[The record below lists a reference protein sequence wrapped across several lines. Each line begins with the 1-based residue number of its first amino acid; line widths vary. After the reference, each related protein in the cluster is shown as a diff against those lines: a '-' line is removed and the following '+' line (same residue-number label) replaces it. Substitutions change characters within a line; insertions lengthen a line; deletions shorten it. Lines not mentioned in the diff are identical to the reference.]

1 VASPAAVAP
10 AEPQL
15 RPQWPVAALATMSVA
30 VFLSVIF
37 FGWLWGGW
45 GLLLGAPLVAIV
57 RTIAS
62 RIESLTPVAEFLS
75 DDAHGPAAP
84 AQAAGSSR
92 TR

>member
-1 VASPAAVAP
+1 MNP
-10 AEPQL
+10 
-15 RPQWPVAALATMSVA
+15 VA